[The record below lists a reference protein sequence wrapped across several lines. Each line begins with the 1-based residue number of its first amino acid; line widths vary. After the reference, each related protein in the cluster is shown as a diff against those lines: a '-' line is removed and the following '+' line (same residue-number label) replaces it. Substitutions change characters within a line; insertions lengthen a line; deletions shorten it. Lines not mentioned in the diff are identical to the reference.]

1 MQLLETPKHLIGTQ
15 LDIVSKWAGHLPNEI
30 AKGTGHLLGRTPVV
44 GGILKYAVEA
54 PRKLVNVSVEATKFI
69 TSPKDDVDH
78 FEKKIYKAFGV
89 DERDIT
95 HKKFDRYLS
104 YFKGYVGSHL
114 GYTIEDA
121 VKFTWEHGINSIG
134 HAGSQNKKTKP
145 YTEDI
150 DYKDDLLYMA
160 KIHRKEFLDKLY
172 EYTIGK
178 KAMPGRSKA
187 DENPYNKPNNA
198 PPNKPGS
205 HEDLKDLQRR
215 PSLDDAEAR
224 RKRAEEE
231 EKRRRDEKMSGFG
244 YYELQQDD
252 EGNIKLSD
260 YNDVINARRARIDML
275 LDNIQ
280 SDDINFIKL
289 NEALH
294 EKLIGDQELFD
305 AEDKKIAQEKS
316 KIFSILDNLNDL
328 SKIESKDLLT
338 VSLLL
343 SDLSYVERNIVLQDF
358 SELKN
363 LFAEKKVSGED
374 YTDEDYRDLAD
385 YLDKINNIIKLE
397 LSDRIESTNEEIIE

>member
-1 MQLLETPKHLIGTQ
+1 ML
-15 LDIVSKWAGHLPNEI
+15 N
-30 AKGTGHLLGRTPVV
+30 
-44 GGILKYAVEA
+44 
-54 PRKLVNVSVEATKFI
+54 
-69 TSPKDDVDH
+69 
-78 FEKKIYKAFGV
+78 
-89 DERDIT
+89 
-95 HKKFDRYLS
+95 
-104 YFKGYVGSHL
+104 
-114 GYTIEDA
+114 
-121 VKFTWEHGINSIG
+121 
-134 HAGSQNKKTKP
+134 NKKNFK
-145 YTEDI
+145 
-150 DYKDDLLYMA
+150 
-160 KIHRKEFLDKLY
+160 
-172 EYTIGK
+172 
-178 KAMPGRSKA
+178 
-187 DENPYNKPNNA
+187 
-198 PPNKPGS
+198 
-205 HEDLKDLQRR
+205 
-215 PSLDDAEAR
+215 
-224 RKRAEEE
+224 
-231 EKRRRDEKMSGFG
+231 GFG

-363 LFAEKKVSGED
+363 LFAEKKVSGEN

>member
-1 MQLLETPKHLIGTQ
+1 QERSLMQLLETPKHLIGTQ

-231 EKRRRDEKMSGFG
+231 EKRRRDEKMSGRFG

-305 AEDKKIAQEKS
+305 AEDKKIAQEKM
-316 KIFSILDNLNDL
+316 IF
-328 SKIESKDLLT
+328 
-338 VSLLL
+338 
-343 SDLSYVERNIVLQDF
+343 QG
-358 SELKN
+358 LK
-363 LFAEKKVSGED
+363 A
-374 YTDEDYRDLAD
+374 
-385 YLDKINNIIKLE
+385 
-397 LSDRIESTNEEIIE
+397 RIY